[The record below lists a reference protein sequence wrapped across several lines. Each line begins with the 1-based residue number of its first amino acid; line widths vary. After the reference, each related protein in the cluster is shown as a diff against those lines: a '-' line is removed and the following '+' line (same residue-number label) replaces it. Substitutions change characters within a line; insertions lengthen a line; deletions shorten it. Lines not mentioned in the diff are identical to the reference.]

1 MAKELETVK
10 QFRVLFTNRY
20 QEAGKLKDEGQQI
33 IGWLCT
39 YVPEE
44 IIHAAGMFPFRVIG
58 GSPETPRADAYL
70 YSNNCTFVRNCLEEG
85 LNNSLDFLDGI
96 VACNT

>member
-1 MAKELETVK
+1 MTRELETVK
-10 QFRVLFTNRY
+10 QCRALFMNRY
-20 QEAGKLKDEGQQI
+20 PRARELKAQGQRI
-33 IGWLCT
+33 VGWICT

-44 IIHAAGMFPFRVIG
+44 IIHAAGLLPFRVIG
-58 GSPETPRADAYL
+58 GSSETPMADAYL

-85 LNNSLDFLDGI
+85 LSGSLGFLDGI